1 MGILSAW
8 SATLGRASRRT
19 FWICVWLLIY
29 CVDDAD
35 ALKPKKRRRSKR
47 QAATA
52 KSRTGRY
59 RRFWYAIKYTYLAGA
74 PPPPRPAPRRVARAR
89 APRGRRRAR
98 CAARAAR
105 RALSPF

>member
-74 PPPPRPAPRRVARAR
+74 PPPPRPAPRRARAR
-89 APRGRRRAR
+89 ATRSTSAMRRAR
-98 CAARAAR
+98 RAARA
-105 RALSPF
+105 LPF